1 MACNDG
7 NAKVKVS
14 ILHNQIE
21 KPIRTQ
27 LVHVITLLP
36 RGNNRSFWVVIS
48 IGATAIAGYGM
59 FKLGGALDLK
69 GAAKN
74 LEVKEALSAGGKSLG
89 GSVGDGLACIGVGI
103 ALGLG
108 AVAIALGYGLG
119 KK

>member
-27 LVHVITLLP
+27 
-36 RGNNRSFWVVIS
+36 VVIS
-48 IGATAIAGYGM
+48 IGATAVAGYGM
-59 FKLGGALDLK
+59 FKLGGALDPK

-74 LEVKEALSAGGKSLG
+74 LQVKEALSAGGKSLG